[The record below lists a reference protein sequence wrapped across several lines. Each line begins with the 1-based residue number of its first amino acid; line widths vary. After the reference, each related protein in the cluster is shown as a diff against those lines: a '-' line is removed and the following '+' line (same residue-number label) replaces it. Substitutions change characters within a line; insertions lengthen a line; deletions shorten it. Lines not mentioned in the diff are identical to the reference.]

1 MALLF
6 IPYTVALY
14 LCTYDVVT
22 GKVCS
27 HEPCLSPG
35 GRSHLRKTSAKKDLK
50 PETLDYFHKSKIWQ
64 MENEFYLFANKT
76 FTDVLK
82 KTFVRYHGK
91 YMPAKRRFFFEKIRP
106 RRKESV

>member
-1 MALLF
+1 M
-6 IPYTVALY
+6 
-14 LCTYDVVT
+14 CDVIEYSMVT
-22 GKVCS
+22 SYIEGGVNSVNS
-27 HEPCLSPG
+27 HKPCLFAG

-50 PETLDYFHKSKIWQ
+50 AETLDYFHKSKIWQ

-82 KTFVRYHGK
+82 KTFVRYRGK

-106 RRKESV
+106 RPKESL